1 MKKEDQSSET
11 KRMRCKYCG
20 HIQPVDQ
27 SFCEACGHDMALYG
41 EVVKS
46 PGQGGGGAK
55 RHLLLPAVMCVLLAL
70 GAVFWFSNRDAA
82 RYQSAESS
90 AQTIAAAET
99 ETAVECYTS
108 MATAAETAQLPDFL
122 AFADGRVVE
131 NHMNQYDQRYS
142 FCYDAENED
151 VRPVFDEYLSLLES
165 RYPYQQTGT
174 FETAVEDWEY
184 FYYWFSYTG
193 PSEVTDLTMNILSGA
208 KIERCNIWAVFTKHL
223 RTGKVSIFVGG
234 ANEIPYCDNGDRTTV
249 QP

>member
-1 MKKEDQSSET
+1 MKKEDQSAET

-20 HIQPVDQ
+20 HIQQVDQ

-46 PGQGGGGAK
+46 SDQGGGGAK
-55 RHLLLPAVMCVLLAL
+55 RHLLLPAVICVLLAV
-70 GAVFWFSNRDAA
+70 GAVFWLSNRDTA
-82 RYQSAESS
+82 RYQSVEGS

-108 MATAAETAQLPDFL
+108 IAAAGAAELPDFL

-131 NHMNQYDQRYS
+131 NRMDQYDQRYS
-142 FCYDAENED
+142 FCYTAENED

-174 FETAVEDWEY
+174 FETTEDDWEY

-193 PSEVTDLTMNILSGA
+193 PSEVTELTMDILSGA
-208 KIERCNIWAVFTKHL
+208 KIESCNIWAVFTKHL
-223 RTGKVSIFVGG
+223 QTGKVSIFVGG